1 MLSNEEKLQKLAERV
16 NNSAG
21 GSPASSE
28 VPATYEEGNNEPP
41 AAKFMGK
48 LINAKRE
55 HRVSYSV
62 NKPLRMVSLLD
73 NRMIECYYTSEYIEI
88 YTKNYDPSLPLIL
101 KISEGNNQA
110 LIKQILNDAEM
121 QYYIDIDTFYTAFG
135 EMISDWGAATPARG
149 SDKHFIRA
157 AFTEAILR
165 NLPVYPDLL
174 DEDQNN
180 IFKSIKFEVRTEAN
194 KSFSDM
200 PLNVRMNNLHCLNNY
215 MHSENFLIGSKY

>member
-1 MLSNEEKLQKLAERV
+1 MSSNEEKLQKLAERG

-21 GSPASSE
+21 NPPASSE
-28 VPATYEEGNNEPP
+28 LPAIPEEGNSEIP

-62 NKPLRMVSLLD
+62 NKPLRMVSLLE
-73 NRMIECYYTSEYIEI
+73 NGMIECYYTSEYIEI
-88 YTKNYDPSLPLIL
+88 HTKNYDPALPLLL
-101 KISEGNNQA
+101 KNADSGNQGF
-110 LIKQILNDAEM
+110 IKQMLNDAEV
-121 QYYIDIDTFYTAFG
+121 QYYIDIDTFYNYFG

-149 SDKHFIRA
+149 SDRHFIRA
-157 AFTEAILR
+157 MFTEAILR

-174 DEDQNN
+174 DADQSN

-194 KSFSDM
+194 KNYSDM
-200 PLNVRMNNLHCLNNY
+200 PLSVRMNNLHCLNNY
-215 MHSENFLIGSKY
+215 MHSDNFLVGSKY

>member
-1 MLSNEEKLQKLAERV
+1 MSSNEEKLQKLAERGD
-16 NNSAG
+16 NLAG
-21 GSPASSE
+21 NPPASSE
-28 VPATYEEGNNEPP
+28 SPAIPEEENSEIP

-62 NKPLRMVSLLD
+62 NKPIRMVSLLD
-73 NRMIECYYTSEYIEI
+73 NGMIECYYTSEYIEI
-88 YTKNYDPSLPLIL
+88 YTKNYAPALPLFL
-101 KISEGNNQA
+101 KNANSENQA
-110 LIKQILNDAEM
+110 FIKQMLNDAEM
-121 QYYIDIDTFYTAFG
+121 QYYIDIDTFYNFFG

-149 SDKHFIRA
+149 SDRHFIRA
-157 AFTEAILR
+157 VFTEAILR

-174 DEDQNN
+174 DTDQSN

-194 KSFSDM
+194 KNYSDM

-215 MHSENFLIGSKY
+215 MHSENFLVGSKY